1 MTIRIIPPDD
11 GTSHPAPASA
21 APSVTAVPVRL
32 DGPLID
38 KIAQKVPLFADMPR
52 KLLEGLLGSAKRVH
66 LQAWDNLFEQGQPG
80 RDFFVL
86 LTGEVSVTRL
96 HDGQRVQ
103 LARLG
108 PGECVG
114 EMALVRKEGRSASVT
129 ALSPTVALQLEQSVI
144 DASSE
149 VAQHIYRN
157 IAHILAAR
165 LSDSSTTLTLLASQH
180 RDHT

>member
-1 MTIRIIPPDD
+1 MSIRFIPPDD
-11 GTSHPAPASA
+11 GTTPPASGA
-21 APSVTAVPVRL
+21 AQQHVAAVPVKL
-32 DGPLID
+32 DTGLID
-38 KIAQKVPLFADMPR
+38 KIARKVPVFADMPR
-52 KLLEGLLGSAKRVH
+52 NVLESLLSSAKRVH
-66 LQAWDNLFEQGQPG
+66 LKPWDNLFEQGEPG
-80 RDFFVL
+80 DDFFIL
-86 LTGEVSVTRL
+86 LAGEVSVTRL
-96 HDGQRVQ
+96 HEGQRVQ

-129 ALSPTVALQLEQSVI
+129 ALAPTVALQLEQSVI

-165 LSDSSTTLTLLASQH
+165 LSDSSTTLTQLASQQ
-180 RDHT
+180 RDHH